1 MARDQTVSSID
12 VGTSKITT
20 LIATIVEEGDA
31 NVVGVATIPSKGLR
45 KGQVV
50 NIEEAT
56 SAISASVDA
65 AERMAGSSITRAYI
79 SVGGNHISSINS
91 HGVVA
96 VAEPEKEI
104 TQHDV
109 ARVIDAAKAVQ
120 LPQS

>member
-1 MARDQTVSSID
+1 MARDQTTAAID

-20 LIATIVEEGDA
+20 LIASITEEGDA
-31 NVVGVATIPSKGLR
+31 NVVGVATVPSRGLR

-56 SAISASVDA
+56 AAISGSVDA
-65 AERMAGSSITRAYI
+65 AERMAGSSIARAYVSI
-79 SVGGNHISSINS
+79 GGNHVASINS

-104 TQHDV
+104 TQNDV
-109 ARVIDAAKAVQ
+109 RRVIDAAKAVQ
-120 LPQS
+120 LPQ